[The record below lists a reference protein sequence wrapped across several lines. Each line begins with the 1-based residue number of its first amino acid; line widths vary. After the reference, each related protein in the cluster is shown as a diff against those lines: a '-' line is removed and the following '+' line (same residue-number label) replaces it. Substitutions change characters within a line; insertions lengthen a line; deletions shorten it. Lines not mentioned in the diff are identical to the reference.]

1 MPRDFA
7 SSRQQSDNRA
17 ETGSPGRA
25 TEGLDSFAAGRE
37 TVADSSAL
45 DDPALLERAR
55 HPGRGGAEAFRV
67 IFERHAPAVRRFV
80 GGVLRDGPAADEAT
94 QETFVRAHARLSSV
108 RDAQR
113 LRSWLLGIA
122 RIVMLDSLAREQR
135 EVATAAPIVHRLADS
150 PGGDNPELRFL
161 SAEADAVLAAQLAA
175 LSPERRA
182 AVILRV
188 DQQLSYDEIALAMG
202 WPLQKVK
209 NEIHRARRQIRAALL
224 AYLEDKP

>member
-1 MPRDFA
+1 MG
-7 SSRQQSDNRA
+7 
-17 ETGSPGRA
+17 T
-25 TEGLDSFAAGRE
+25 DSFAAGRE

-45 DDPALLERAR
+45 DDPALLDRAQS
-55 HPGRGGAEAFRV
+55 PGRGGAEAFRM

-94 QETFVRAHARLSSV
+94 QETFVRAHARLGSV

-122 RIVMLDSLAREQR
+122 RIVMLDARALAQR
-135 EVATAAPIVHRLADS
+135 EVATAGPLLDDAS
-150 PGGDNPELRFL
+150 PSGGDDPELQLL
-161 SAEADAVLAAQLAA
+161 SAEADAVLATQLEA
-175 LSPERRA
+175 LTPERRA

-188 DQQLSYDEIALAMG
+188 DQHLSYDEIAQAMG
-202 WPLQKVK
+202 WPLSKVK
-209 NEIHRARRQIRAALL
+209 NEIHRARLQIRAALL